1 MEQRGGVGV
10 EAFRDVVRVR
20 VSLGLVFL
28 SLVAEVVFV
37 ALVGYGLYHAVRL
50 LP

>member
-10 EAFRDVVRVR
+10 EDSRAAMRAR
-20 VSLGLVFL
+20 VSLGLVVL

-37 ALVGYGLYHAVRL
+37 ALVGYGLYRALSL
-50 LP
+50 LS